1 MMVTIPKDEIV
12 QLIKASLKNAGLT
25 DDDAIST
32 ISTHLLQNEMA
43 GKRSHGLLRVR
54 WSYKYIKK
62 NGAPEAKPVLALDA
76 GGLGIVDGRNNLG
89 LVAAQYAAEV
99 AIEKAMT
106 HGIAF
111 VGARNHFGTT
121 GTMNFYNRM
130 FVEHGLIGIA
140 GCNSLSQVC
149 HPNGYDPVVGTNP
162 ISFGIPSAKTP
173 CVVDVTTAEWAYG
186 KLMELDKAGKKMPEG
201 VIIDKDGQPS
211 DKLSDAKD
219 GAILPLKGFK
229 GFSIGLAIE
238 ILSGGLIGAKMGMNA
253 VEGSDGIFFI
263 TIDPDKLVG
272 SDVFEAQVEA
282 LLQEVKASRHDAH
295 IDEILI
301 PGERSEGALR
311 AAQGQDTLEI
321 IDTVYNDLKEMA
333 YA

>member
-1 MMVTIPKDEIV
+1 MMVTIPKDDV
-12 QLIKASLKNAGLT
+12 LQLVKSALKNAGLH
-25 DDDAIST
+25 DESAINT
-32 ISTHLLQNEMA
+32 ISHHLMQNELS
-43 GKRSHGLLRVR
+43 GKRSHGLLRVK
-54 WSYKYIKK
+54 WSYTYIKK
-62 NGAPEAKPVLALDA
+62 HGAPDAKPALALDA

-89 LVAAQYAAEV
+89 LVAAQFAAEV
-99 AIEKAMT
+99 AIRKAKT

-121 GTMNFYNRM
+121 GTMNFYNRL

-140 GCNSLSQVC
+140 GCNSVSQVC
-149 HPNGYDPVVGTNP
+149 HPNGFDPVIGTNP

-186 KLMELDKAGKKMPEG
+186 KLMELDKASKPMPEG
-201 VIIDKDGQPS
+201 VIINKNGEPS

-229 GFSIGLAIE
+229 GFSVGLAIE
-238 ILSGGLIGAKMGMNA
+238 ILSGGLIGAKMGMDA
-253 VEGSDGIFFI
+253 VPGSDGIFFI

-272 SDVFEAQVEA
+272 REVFETQVEA
-282 LLQEVKASRHDAH
+282 LLQEVKASRHEAE

-301 PGERSEGALR
+301 PGERSEAALR
-311 AAQGQDTLEI
+311 STEGSDMIEI

-333 YA
+333 YG